1 MTPALMFL
9 GAALLFGGI
18 GAIVVF
24 ALVWARTGSPKEPQP
39 QPADGEVVLAGR
51 AFRRAPTTTIA
62 QDDYFMELLRV
73 AGVEQPELL
82 PGEHP
87 QHYTERIFCDL
98 HAKKL
103 LAPMLSCVLTPADAP
118 AWDEKSAPE
127 VARFLVTLDDP
138 QDKRVYNE
146 LLGDLLGPFCATG
159 LPSWLRSSASGVPT
173 PTDPLPSLAP
183 SPALA
188 SATGEI

>member
-62 QDDYFMELLRV
+62 QDDYFV
-73 AGVEQPELL
+73 ELL

-173 PTDPLPSLAP
+173 PTDPRPSPAP